1 MINWTSVLH
10 LAGDGGGTI
19 TLCSTQSSYISKT
32 RSDVRIVDN
41 GTARCLMCIGN
52 VRTSDLK
59 LAMESERSGAMLIV
73 SQCHRAIYFVLER
86 FCERNPDLT

>member
-1 MINWTSVLH
+1 M
-10 LAGDGGGTI
+10 
-19 TLCSTQSSYISKT
+19 

-73 SQCHRAIYFVLER
+73 SQCHRAIYFVLGTILRKKPGSNLILER
-86 FCERNPDLT
+86 LRLRPLCSVL